1 MKLKQFLRAA
11 TKYER
16 GELAVVCNNS
26 IPYLYLL
33 AGQHRYAS
41 ALMATRIEHKTRQ
54 VALGTNGRLEAVP
67 RETLVRHPE
76 IFDRPGEAPAAPDP
90 EK

>member
-1 MKLKQFLRAA
+1 MKLKHFLRAA
-11 TKYER
+11 TKHER
-16 GELAVVCNNS
+16 SELAVVCNDS

-41 ALMATRIEHKTRQ
+41 ALMATRIEHKSRQ
-54 VALGTNGRLEAVP
+54 VSQDTKGRLETVP

-76 IFDRPGEAPAAPDP
+76 IFDRPGKPPTVR
-90 EK
+90 KRKK